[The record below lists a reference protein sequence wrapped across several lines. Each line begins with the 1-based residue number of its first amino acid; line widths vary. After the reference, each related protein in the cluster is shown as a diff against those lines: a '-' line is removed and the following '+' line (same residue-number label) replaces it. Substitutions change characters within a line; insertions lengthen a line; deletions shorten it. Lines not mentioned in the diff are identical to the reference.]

1 MITSGTY
8 KTRAILVV
16 IRMTFSTT
24 WFQFQFQR
32 VMDESGNF
40 CSYRRVHG
48 ESTMSVEYGKK
59 ENRSEPGFSI
69 TVDEFLR
76 VSVL

>member
-1 MITSGTY
+1 
-8 KTRAILVV
+8 
-16 IRMTFSTT
+16 
-24 WFQFQFQR
+24 
-32 VMDESGNF
+32 
-40 CSYRRVHG
+40 
-48 ESTMSVEYGKK
+48 MSVEYGKK